1 MKMSLVMMYTVLLSV
16 VAAGAERDL
25 QMQISH
31 LRRIDS
37 ELSTLYA
44 EFDAALA

>member
-1 MKMSLVMMYTVLLSV
+1 MSLVMMYTGLLLV
-16 VAAGAERDL
+16 AAAGAERDL
-25 QMQISH
+25 PMQISH

-37 ELSTLYA
+37 DLSTLYA